1 MRNVLKII
9 NPYDPGIF
17 PEGEVINLSSNE
29 NPYEPSEAV
38 KNAYMRSLSK
48 INRYPDASY
57 SKLKK
62 AISDYT
68 GVESER
74 IAVGCGSS
82 ELIWCICE
90 ALIEELDK
98 VVIPMPT
105 YSLYTIYVML
115 RNSSIL
121 MPVFENYELKPDFFE
136 EERPKL
142 TILCSPN
149 NPTGNVVEK
158 RVVEKIAESSEFLVI
173 DEAYAEFAEETLLEL
188 ALQFDNLIILRSFSK
203 FFGLAG
209 LRIGYAIASKEVANG
224 IEKIRLPFAI
234 SSPAVEVAISAIK
247 SLDYYIELKK
257 KIISERERVFREIK
271 KLGLTVYPSKAN
283 FLLVKA
289 TDDLFEFLLSKRI
302 VVRNLVN
309 LFGLEGKFLR
319 ITIGRKEENDEL
331 LKLLEL
337 YCSYTST

>member
-1 MRNVLKII
+1 MRNVLRII
-9 NPYDPGIF
+9 NPYEPGIF

-38 KNAYMRSLSK
+38 KNAYMHSLSR

-68 GVESER
+68 GVETER

-82 ELIWCICE
+82 ELISCICE
-90 ALIEELDK
+90 ALVEELDK
-98 VVIPMPT
+98 VVIPMPS
-105 YSLYTIYVML
+105 YSLYAIYAML

-121 MPVFENYELKPDFFE
+121 MPVFENYELEANLFE

-158 RVVEKIAESSEFLVI
+158 KVVEKIAESSEFLVI
-173 DEAYAEFAEETLLEL
+173 DEAYAEFSEENLLAF
-188 ALQFDNLIILRSFSK
+188 ALQFDNVIVLRSFSK

-209 LRIGYAIASKEVANG
+209 LRIGYAIASKEIANA

-247 SLDYYIELKK
+247 SLDYYLELKK
-257 KIISERERVFREIK
+257 KIISERERVFMELK
-271 KLGLTVYPSKAN
+271 KLGLVVYPSKAN
-283 FLLVKA
+283 FLLVKT
-289 TDDLFEFLLSKRI
+289 TDDLFELLLSKGI
-302 VVRNLVN
+302 VVRNLIN
-309 LFGLEGKFLR
+309 LIGLEGKYLR
-319 ITIGRKEENDEL
+319 ITIGRREENDAL
-331 LKLLEL
+331 LNVLKL
-337 YCSYTST
+337 YCRHASA